1 MSRSPRTTAARRA
14 REKAEENGRIFTELQ
29 ARLHAL
35 AVEFFTLQENTE
47 AAKIDDK
54 IAAKEKELEALRA
67 KREEAREEAR
77 RVLSAPVAEMKALK
91 VSKDEIAARLGITR
105 AEVNALLR
113 VSAKA
118 DAEPESE

>member
-1 MSRSPRTTAARRA
+1 MTRSPRTIAARRA
-14 REKAEENGRIFTELQ
+14 RENAAAFAEREAKLLTVAEKFF
-29 ARLHAL
+29 AL
-35 AVEFFTLQENTE
+35 EADSP
-47 AAKIDDK
+47 AAKIEHE
-54 IAAKEKELEALRA
+54 IAALENKLTALREKLVNA
-67 KREEAREEAR
+67 QAETQQSLA
-77 RVLSAPVAEMKALK
+77 APVAEMDALK